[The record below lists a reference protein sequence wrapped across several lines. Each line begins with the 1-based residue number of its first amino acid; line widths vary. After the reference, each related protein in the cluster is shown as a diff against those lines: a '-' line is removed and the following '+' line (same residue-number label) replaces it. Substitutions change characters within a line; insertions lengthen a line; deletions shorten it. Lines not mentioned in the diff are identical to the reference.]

1 VKTGLKPADSAIFE
15 YVATQ
20 TQARVAA
27 RRKVLHTAKKVSS
40 MCEESG
46 EESSDGREKALLLGF
61 RPLSNFSRASP
72 RFLPSWFGRRRDGLD
87 SLANL
92 PCSGLSFE
100 SIRCREVRQ
109 PSADQP
115 QPVISNDQTPF
126 FLAKYKMNQFF
137 LLDDRLAK
145 FTSPTICIN
154 MSIGSRTTL

>member
-1 VKTGLKPADSAIFE
+1 MVSYQGIYTLVGL
-15 YVATQ
+15 Q
-20 TQARVAA
+20 
-27 RRKVLHTAKKVSS
+27 
-40 MCEESG
+40 
-46 EESSDGREKALLLGF
+46 LGF
-61 RPLSNFSRASP
+61 RDLSNFSSASP
-72 RFLPSWFGRRRDGLD
+72 RFAPAAVGRRCRGSS

-126 FLAKYKMNQFF
+126 FSAKYKMDAFF

-154 MSIGSRTTL
+154 MIIGSFTTLLEGVTIPTQSCKLANRPPQSSLSSSDDVD